1 VKLVI
6 QIPCLNEAEQL
17 PATLAALPRQVDGFD
32 VVEWLV
38 IDDGSTDDT
47 AGVARACGVDHVVRL
62 PTHKGLAV
70 AFQAGLD
77 ASLKLGADVIVN
89 TDADGQYSPD
99 DLPTLLAPI
108 LAGDADL
115 VVGDRGV
122 ATVEDFSPRKRRLQK
137 IGSRVVS
144 AAAGTSIPD
153 ATSGYRAYNRDAAL
167 QLVVLSRFTY
177 TLETLIQAG
186 ASPLTV
192 QFVPITRHKV
202 DRPSRLFTSNW
213 NYIRRSIQAI
223 TQVSTFYRPLR
234 VFTAT
239 AVGLAVLGLLA
250 WVPFV
255 AGAIGGSG
263 HGHVQ
268 SVILGAVFMIA
279 AVQVAALGVVADL
292 LSKQRHLS
300 QITLERV
307 RRVELHLGVP
317 PSHYEQADG

>member
-1 VKLVI
+1 
-6 QIPCLNEAEQL
+6 
-17 PATLAALPRQVDGFD
+17 
-32 VVEWLV
+32 
-38 IDDGSTDDT
+38 
-47 AGVARACGVDHVVRL
+47 
-62 PTHKGLAV
+62 LAV